1 MATQNAWI
9 NDDGLEVGFGPVV
22 SGSLDTNAQ
31 HTKGK
36 TKELQLE
43 VDATVSLPS
52 VGTAHSQK
60 DSALPI
66 GAHIVSAR
74 YIAEV
79 DFDNAV
85 EFGTSTLAGVD
96 IDQNGLIATGTTT
109 AVGAG
114 ALIGTDTAAAS
125 YLVVTAT
132 TTAPT
137 VGKGTLIVE
146 YII

>member
-1 MATQNAWI
+1 
-9 NDDGLEVGFGPVV
+9 
-22 SGSLDTNAQ
+22 
-31 HTKGK
+31 
-36 TKELQLE
+36 
-43 VDATVSLPS
+43 
-52 VGTAHSQK
+52 
-60 DSALPI
+60 
-66 GAHIVSAR
+66 VSAR